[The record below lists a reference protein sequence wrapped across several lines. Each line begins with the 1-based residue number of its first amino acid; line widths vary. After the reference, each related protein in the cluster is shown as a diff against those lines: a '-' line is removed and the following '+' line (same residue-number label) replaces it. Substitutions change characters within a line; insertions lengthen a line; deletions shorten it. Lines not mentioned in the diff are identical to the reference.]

1 LLSSKATTASGN
13 TILSRKMAQANTQR
27 ESAETRETL
36 HEDMGDL
43 DITSPMNGSE
53 VPNAIATENTSVAE
67 AEDEVDTHTLALD
80 MQRRCRLLLDELEQ
94 FQAYLKKQS
103 KENDV
108 ELRTFKSDVQSEMKF
123 IDKVHFKIPK
133 H

>member
-1 LLSSKATTASGN
+1 MPQAESDPQSSG
-13 TILSRKMAQANTQR
+13 LQAR
-27 ESAETRETL
+27 DIL
-36 HEDMGDL
+36 HEDMGGL
-43 DITSPMNGSE
+43 DMTPPTNSSGMPDDTES
-53 VPNAIATENTSVAE
+53 VPAA
-67 AEDEVDTHTLALD
+67 ALD

-123 IDKVHFKIPK
+123 IDKVHCKHPK
-133 H
+133 HCNNC